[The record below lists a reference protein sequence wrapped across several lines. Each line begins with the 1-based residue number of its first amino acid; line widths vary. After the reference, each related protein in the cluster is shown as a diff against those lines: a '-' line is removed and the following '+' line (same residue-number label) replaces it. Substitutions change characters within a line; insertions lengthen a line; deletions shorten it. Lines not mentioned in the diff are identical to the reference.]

1 MERKYQWYGLNPQ
14 LSEGAIKRMRG
25 MGLEPDEM
33 SEEQLEAIESLDNPE
48 KNHWLVKPFN
58 YIGGFLVIIALFSL
72 FSAAWGAVIVFGV
85 IGLILS
91 YIGYRIQIRIASK
104 KFFQASLKKDME
116 ERNPEAGKLW
126 NRFKGM
132 VNTDEVLIEKAKAL
146 APLLVDLISEYTKSL
161 FEELKKEKERKID
174 DEKIGEVFFEMALF
188 NRHYV
193 DRIAFQYLG
202 AEKRNVFMDALVIGF
217 GDDLLGHNEI
227 GIDGKCMMHRS
238 HYLPHDLLGHN
249 ESSIDVAQF
258 RYSITETYRERQQE
272 YAKYKR
278 SVPEKNVSAK
288 DTLFWEFGKKTAGI
302 LGLEMDA
309 FVIMRIYM
317 QTFTKYKFLELP
329 ELFSEKK

>member
-1 MERKYQWYGLNPQ
+1 MQPIEMLNHPQ
-14 LSEGAIKRMRG
+14 LSEGTIKRMRG

-33 SEEQLEAIESLDNPE
+33 TEEQLEAIESLDNQR
-48 KNHWLVKPFN
+48 KSHWVVKPFI
-58 YIGGFLVIIALFSL
+58 YIGGFLEIIALFSL
-72 FSAAWGAVIVFGV
+72 FSAEWGAVLVFGV
-85 IGLILS
+85 TGLILS

-104 KFFQASLKKDME
+104 KFFQASIKK
-116 ERNPEAGKLW
+116 RYGNPEAGKLW

-146 APLLVDLISEYTKSL
+146 APLLVDLISEDTKSL

-202 AEKRNVFMDALVIGF
+202 AEKRNVFMDALVIDF
-217 GDDLLGHNEI
+217 GDDLLGQ
-227 GIDGKCMMHRS
+227 MHRS
-238 HYLPHDLLGHN
+238 HYLPHVLLGQN
-249 ESSIDVAQF
+249 ESGIDEAQF
-258 RYSITETYRERQQE
+258 RFSLTEKYRKRQQE
-272 YAKYKR
+272 YAEYNKR
-278 SVPEKNVSAK
+278 SVPEKNESAK
-288 DTLFWEFGKKTAGI
+288 DTLFWEFGKKTAGV

-309 FVIMRIYM
+309 FLIMRIYM

-329 ELFSEKK
+329 ELFSEQ